1 VKATRV
7 LPYIALVLVGCGGDP
22 GAAGSATFEA
32 AGRPESIVNPSA
44 STQQLDIQIEGD
56 RAGTD
61 AAHAVVFFVDVPP
74 TPGAFD
80 CTSFAPSVT
89 YYEASGS
96 VPGDPSFVA
105 PTWVATNLQAGSSC
119 SGEWQQQGA
128 RMVGSFTA
136 TLTQLLVASPQ
147 TLDVSGSFDVPM
159 P

>member
-1 VKATRV
+1 MKAKRLLTG
-7 LPYIALVLVGCGGDP
+7 IALLIVGCGGDP

-32 AGRPESIVNPSA
+32 AGKPESIVNPVSR
-44 STQQLDIQIEGD
+44 TQQLDIQVEGD
-56 RAGTD
+56 RTGTD

-74 TPGAFD
+74 APGAFD

-105 PTWVATNLQAGSSC
+105 STWVATNLQAGSSC
-119 SGEWQQQGA
+119 SGEWQQQGS
-128 RMVGSFTA
+128 RMVGSFSA
-136 TLTQLLVASPQ
+136 TLTQLLVDSPQ
-147 TLDVSGSFDVPM
+147 TLDVSGTFDVPM